1 MTATAPRSSRGLFV
15 TLEGIEGAGKS
26 TQLKTVAAYLRGHG
40 RIVIETREPGGTAVG
55 EAIRSVLLQPS
66 STPMEP
72 ETELLLMFAAR
83 AEHVNKLIR
92 PALASGQCVVSDRFT
107 EASYAYQGGGR
118 NVPWARI
125 AVLEDLVQGALRPDL
140 TLLLDAPVP
149 MALNRARRR
158 DGTPDRFESEAA
170 GFFEAVRQAYL
181 DLAQRAPERIR
192 VVDAAAAPAAV
203 ANEIRTQLGRLLGS
217 P

>member
-1 MTATAPRSSRGLFV
+1 MTATAPRSNRGLFV

-26 TQLKTVAAYLRGHG
+26 TQVKTVAAYLRGQG

-72 ETELLLMFAAR
+72 MTELLLMFAAR
-83 AEHVNKLIR
+83 AEHVNKLIE
-92 PALASGQCVVSDRFT
+92 PALVSGQCVVSDRFT

-125 AVLEDLVQGALRPDL
+125 AVLEELVQGALRPDL

-149 MALNRARRR
+149 MALSRARQR

-192 VVDAAAAPAAV
+192 VVDATAAPAAV

>member
-1 MTATAPRSSRGLFV
+1 MTATVPRSNRGLFV

-26 TQLKTVAAYLRGHG
+26 TQVKTVAAYLRGQG
-40 RIVIETREPGGTAVG
+40 RIVIETREPGGTVVG

-66 STPMEP
+66 PTPMEP

-83 AEHVNKLIR
+83 AEHVNKLIE
-92 PALASGQCVVSDRFT
+92 PALVSGQCVVSDRFT

-192 VVDAAAAPAAV
+192 VVDATAAPAAV

>member
-1 MTATAPRSSRGLFV
+1 MTATAPRSNRGLFV

-26 TQLKTVAAYLRGHG
+26 TQVKTVAAYLRGQG
-40 RIVIETREPGGTAVG
+40 RIVLETREPGGTVVG
-55 EAIRSVLLQPS
+55 EAIRNVLLKRS
-66 STPMEP
+66 AAPMEP

-83 AEHVNKLIR
+83 AEHVNKLIK

-118 NVPWARI
+118 KVPWARI
-125 AVLEDLVQGALRPDL
+125 AVLEELVQGALRPDL
-140 TLLLDAPVP
+140 TLLLDVPVSL
-149 MALNRARRR
+149 ALNRARRR
-158 DGTPDRFESEAA
+158 DGMPDRFESEAA

-192 VVDAAAAPAAV
+192 VVDATAAPAAV
-203 ANEIRTQLGRLLGS
+203 ANEIRTQLGRLL
-217 P
+217 

>member
-1 MTATAPRSSRGLFV
+1 MTTTVLRSHRGLFV

-26 TQLKTVAAYLRGHG
+26 TQVKTAAAYLRGQG
-40 RIVIETREPGGTAVG
+40 RSVIETREPGGTVVG
-55 EAIRSVLLQPS
+55 EAIRRVLLQHS
-66 STPMEP
+66 AAPMEP

-83 AEHVNKLIR
+83 AEHVNKLIK
-92 PALASGQCVVSDRFT
+92 PALVSGQCVVSDRFT

-118 NVPWARI
+118 KVPWARI
-125 AVLEDLVQGALRPDL
+125 AVLEELIQGELRPDL

-149 MALNRARRR
+149 LALSRVRQR
-158 DGTPDRFESEAA
+158 DGIPDRFESEAPE
-170 GFFEAVRQAYL
+170 FFEAVRQAYL

-192 VVDAAAAPAAV
+192 VVDAAGAPAVV
-203 ANEIRTQLGRLLGS
+203 AIEIRAHLERLFDL

>member
-1 MTATAPRSSRGLFV
+1 MTATAKRSNRGLFV

-26 TQLKTVAAYLRGHG
+26 TQVKTVAAYLRGQG

-66 STPMEP
+66 PTPMGP
-72 ETELLLMFAAR
+72 MTELLLMFAAR
-83 AEHVNKLIR
+83 AEHVNRLIE
-92 PALASGQCVVSDRFT
+92 PALVSGQCVVSDRFT

-125 AVLEDLVQGALRPDL
+125 AVLEELVQGALRPDL

-149 MALNRARRR
+149 MALSRARQR

-192 VVDAAAAPAAV
+192 VVDATAAPAAV

>member
-1 MTATAPRSSRGLFV
+1 MTATAPRSNRGLFV

-26 TQLKTVAAYLRGHG
+26 TQLKTVAAYLRGQG

-66 STPMEP
+66 PTPMEP

-83 AEHVNKLIR
+83 AEHVNKLIE
-92 PALASGQCVVSDRFT
+92 PALVSGQCVVSDRFT

-192 VVDAAAAPAAV
+192 VVDATAAPATV
-203 ANEIRTQLGRLLGS
+203 ANEIRTQLGRLLG
-217 P
+217 

>member
-1 MTATAPRSSRGLFV
+1 MTATAPRSHRGLFV

-26 TQLKTVAAYLRGHG
+26 TQVKTVVAYLQAQG

-55 EAIRSVLLQPS
+55 EAIRSLLLQPS
-66 STPMEP
+66 PTPMEP
-72 ETELLLMFAAR
+72 DTELLLMFAAR
-83 AEHVNKLIR
+83 AEHVNKLIE
-92 PALASGQCVVSDRFT
+92 PALVSGQCVVSDRFT

-118 NVPWARI
+118 NVPGARI

-149 MALNRARRR
+149 MALNRARQR
-158 DGTPDRFESEAA
+158 DTTPDRFESEAA

-192 VVDAAAAPAAV
+192 VVDATAAPAAV

>member
-1 MTATAPRSSRGLFV
+1 MTATAPRSNRGLFV

-26 TQLKTVAAYLRGHG
+26 TQVKTVAAYLRGQG

-55 EAIRSVLLQPS
+55 EAIRRVLLQPS
-66 STPMEP
+66 PTPMEP

-83 AEHVNKLIR
+83 AEHVNKLIE
-92 PALASGQCVVSDRFT
+92 PALVSGQCVVSDRFT

-125 AVLEDLVQGALRPDL
+125 AMLEDLVQGALRPDL
-140 TLLLDAPVP
+140 TLLLDVPAPI
-149 MALNRARRR
+149 ALNRARQR
-158 DGTPDRFESEAA
+158 DGTPDRFESEAV
-170 GFFEAVRQAYL
+170 GFFETVRQAYL
-181 DLAQRAPERIR
+181 DFAQRAPERIR
-192 VVDAAAAPAAV
+192 VVDATAAPAAV

>member
-1 MTATAPRSSRGLFV
+1 MTATWLRSNRGLFV

-26 TQLKTVAAYLRGHG
+26 TQVKTVAAYLRGQG

-66 STPMEP
+66 PTPMEP

-83 AEHVNKLIR
+83 AEHVNKLIE
-92 PALASGQCVVSDRFT
+92 PALVSGQCVVSDRFT

-158 DGTPDRFESEAA
+158 DGTSDRFESEAA
-170 GFFEAVRQAYL
+170 GFFEAVRRAYL

-192 VVDAAAAPAAV
+192 VVDATAAPAAV
-203 ANEIRTQLGRLLGS
+203 ANEIRTQLERLLGS

>member
-1 MTATAPRSSRGLFV
+1 MTATAPRSHRGLFV

-26 TQLKTVAAYLRGHG
+26 TQVKTVVAYLQAQG

-55 EAIRSVLLQPS
+55 EAIRSLLLQPS
-66 STPMEP
+66 PTPMEP
-72 ETELLLMFAAR
+72 DTELLLMFAAR
-83 AEHVNKLIR
+83 AEHVNKLIE
-92 PALASGQCVVSDRFT
+92 PALVSGQCVVSDRFT

-118 NVPWARI
+118 NVPGARI

-149 MALNRARRR
+149 MALNRARQR
-158 DGTPDRFESEAA
+158 DRTPDRFESEAA

-192 VVDAAAAPAAV
+192 VVDATAAPAAV